1 MGGTRE
7 EGVDAAVVSDAKLG
21 AAPDGAGARAA
32 GRPGAEPAW
41 VDAHV
46 HIFPPEMIR
55 GRESYLS
62 RDRRFAALYAD
73 PRARMASA
81 EEVVAEMD
89 RTGIAMSVV
98 FGFPFRDQGLCLAV
112 NDYVLEAV
120 AAWPERLAGLACV
133 SPTEAGAGAELGR
146 CLDAGMRGSGE
157 LAPGDSLEDIEGLK
171 EVAGLLRERGLPL
184 LLHSNEPVGHAYPG
198 KSGFGPAACVA
209 TAAAYPGLKIV
220 FAHMGGGAFVYEAMP
235 GLRETLA
242 DAYYDTA
249 ALPYLYDAGIYRAV
263 EATAGAQ
270 KLLFGSDYAL
280 LSPARYR
287 PGLSELSRAAR
298 AAICCDNARKVFRL

>member
-1 MGGTRE
+1 MGGTRD
-7 EGVDAAVVSDAKLG
+7 EGVDAAALRTARPGV
-21 AAPDGAGARAA
+21 APDGEGAL
-32 GRPGAEPAW
+32 GAEPAW

-46 HIFPPEMIR
+46 HIFPPEMVQ
-55 GRESYLS
+55 GRESYLP

-73 PRARMASA
+73 PRARMATA
-81 EEVVAEMD
+81 EEVVAEMH
-89 RTGIAMSVV
+89 RTGVAMSVV
-98 FGFPFRDQGLCLAV
+98 FGFPFRDQGLCRVV

-133 SPTEAGAGAELGR
+133 SPAEAGAGTELGR

-157 LAPGDSLEDIEGLK
+157 LAPGDSSEDIDGLK

-184 LLHSNEPVGHAYPG
+184 LLHSNEPVGHTYPG

-209 TAAAYPGLKIV
+209 SATAYPGLKIV
-220 FAHMGGGAFVYEAMP
+220 FAHLGGGAFVYEAMSE
-235 GLRETLA
+235 LRKTLA
-242 DAYYDTA
+242 DVYYDTA
-249 ALPYLYDAGIYRAV
+249 ALPYLYDAGIYQAV
-263 EATAGAQ
+263 EATAGAH

-287 PGLSELSRAAR
+287 AGLSELSPATR